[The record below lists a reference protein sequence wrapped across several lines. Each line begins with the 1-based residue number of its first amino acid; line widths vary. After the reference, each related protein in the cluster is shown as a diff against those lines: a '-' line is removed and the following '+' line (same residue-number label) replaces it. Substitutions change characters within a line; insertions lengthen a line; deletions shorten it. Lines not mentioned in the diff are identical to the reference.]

1 MANLNR
7 ENLITVDMKNAT
19 ISNTAGNMTFYIT
32 DKKTSNIFCKLAINE
47 SESNDFAEDDD
58 FIPIENALDYKITL
72 RVVKPNHEPK
82 ELEFTLLN
90 EKQAIFMVDLPDDY
104 KDRAGTYKCEL
115 LIESNTEKESG
126 AVIEPEAVT
135 TNSFTYTVNKSVFND
150 LDNIIDD
157 GSDNPLINILATKE
171 YVEDLILVIDKQY
184 ITADDFPMGS
194 STCKLTG
201 TIVINGTSGG
211 DLTNFSNQ
219 LVYAQKVKGIG
230 GLNFL
235 NICTMDNKYFRFDF
249 NESSVKLYEYEYI
262 TKEYMAEELENLT
275 QGIATVDYV
284 DESIAAIPDTDL
296 LINYTTNSDVINM
309 IQKYNDTIVAQDF
322 ASKSYVNNM
331 MLSMDQKIEKAG
343 YTTESFVNEEISKL
357 SANIGNILTNNYAT
371 KSEMNTAINE
381 ALGGTDLSDY
391 ATKSYVNEAINNKTS
406 YYDMRYATTSY
417 VDTEVDEV
425 FNYCASVRTIL
436 QNVIDEYADKNYVD
450 TAIANAITPD
460 LSDYA
465 THTYVSNFFNNSINS
480 RLEEYATKD
489 YVGDE
494 IRELSRSM
502 LNYSDIKD
510 YMADYLWVNEYTTKD
525 YVATEIANAQLGGGE
540 GGSVDLSGYATKE
553 YVDTEV
559 GSLYSEMS
567 DNYATKDYVHTYIDE
582 NCSTPDLT
590 GYATENYVRDQVD
603 NLLNEGL
610 PARGYMTQTKADTL
624 YATKEELD
632 NVIHVIN
639 KSVIGFDDLPTGKST
654 CKLNG
659 SLLIIGNNG
668 DTLMNSDFID
678 EIVRIEK
685 TDSDSIRF
693 FKLYTLD
700 NRYIFCHLNGTV
712 EEHEYETKYFVDLKI
727 SNALGDIETLLGEI

>member
-1 MANLNR
+1 MILLANLNR

-275 QGIATVDYV
+275 QGIATVAYV

-296 LINYTTNSDVINM
+296 LINYSTESDVRNM
-309 IQKYNDTIVAQDF
+309 IQRYNDTIVAQDF
-322 ASKSYVNNM
+322 ASKSYVNSM

-343 YTTESFVNEEISKL
+343 YTTESYVNEEIVKL
-357 SANIGNILTNNYAT
+357 STNIGNILTNSYAPT
-371 KSEMNTAINE
+371 TYVNDRLLE
-381 ALGGTDLSDY
+381 LRTDFANSF
-391 ATKSYVNEAINNKTS
+391 APMSYVNSEVTRVDDKVKAINWELANYPKF
-406 YYDMRYATTSY
+406 SY
-417 VDTEVDEV
+417 VDPK
-425 FNYCASVRTIL
+425 FS
-436 QNVIDEYADKNYVD
+436 
-450 TAIANAITPD
+450 
-460 LSDYA
+460 
-465 THTYVSNFFNNSINS
+465 SINS
-480 RLEEYATKD
+480 RINELVSKPYATKEELDELENDVLEFRSTTLD
-489 YVGDE
+489 YFYDHQGQIDWIME
-494 IRELSRSM
+494 
-502 LNYSDIKD
+502 DWAKK
-510 YMADYLWVNEYTTKD
+510 EYVDQKIS
-525 YVATEIANAQLGGGE
+525 EAQIGGGE
-540 GGSVDLSGYATKE
+540 GGDIDLSAYATKE
-553 YVDTEV
+553 YVDEAIANIEV
-559 GSLYSEMS
+559 SGGGNNNSILTIGNGSEEHIFSYDDIPDSMITDDPESFTQITVLLKNVTVNYIDPNNYVQNSKNYP
-567 DNYATKDYVHTYIDE
+567 DNIVTVIAMKPEEGMKAVGIVEFNAINGSRDMMMFAVTPEAIMLMEGFTDELATVNNVAAIYATK
-582 NCSTPDLT
+582 
-590 GYATENYVRDQVD
+590 TE
-603 NLLNEGL
+603 LNN
-610 PARGYMTQTKADTL
+610 KADKS
-624 YATKEELD
+624 YVE
-632 NVIHVIN
+632 IYIN
-639 KSVIGFDDLPTGKST
+639 S
-654 CKLNG
+654 
-659 SLLIIGNNG
+659 
-668 DTLMNSDFID
+668 
-678 EIVRIEK
+678 
-685 TDSDSIRF
+685 
-693 FKLYTLD
+693 
-700 NRYIFCHLNGTV
+700 
-712 EEHEYETKYFVDLKI
+712 
-727 SNALGDIETLLGEI
+727 ALGDIESLLKEI

>member
-275 QGIATVDYV
+275 QGIATVAYV

-296 LINYTTNSDVINM
+296 LINYSTESDVRNM
-309 IQKYNDTIVAQDF
+309 IQRYNDTIVAQDF

-343 YTTESFVNEEISKL
+343 YTTESYVNEEIVKL
-357 SANIGNILTNNYAT
+357 STNIGNILTNNYAPT
-371 KSEMNTAINE
+371 TYVNDRLLE
-381 ALGGTDLSDY
+381 LRTDFANSF
-391 ATKSYVNEAINNKTS
+391 APMSYVNSEVTRVDDKVKAINWELANYPKF
-406 YYDMRYATTSY
+406 SY
-417 VDTEVDEV
+417 VDPK
-425 FNYCASVRTIL
+425 FS
-436 QNVIDEYADKNYVD
+436 
-450 TAIANAITPD
+450 
-460 LSDYA
+460 
-465 THTYVSNFFNNSINS
+465 SINS
-480 RLEEYATKD
+480 R
-489 YVGDE
+489 
-494 IRELSRSM
+494 INELVS
-502 LNYSDIKD
+502 K
-510 YMADYLWVNEYTTKD
+510 
-525 YVATEIANAQLGGGE
+525 
-540 GGSVDLSGYATKE
+540 
-553 YVDTEV
+553 
-559 GSLYSEMS
+559 
-567 DNYATKDYVHTYIDE
+567 
-582 NCSTPDLT
+582 P
-590 GYATENYVRDQVD
+590 
-603 NLLNEGL
+603 
-610 PARGYMTQTKADTL
+610 

-632 NVIHVIN
+632 ELENDLLQHRSYVSEVFYDHQGQIDWIMEDWAKKEYVDQKISEAQLSGGESSNVIHVIE
-639 KSVIGFDDLPTGKST
+639 KPEIGFDDLPIGRSV

-659 SLLIIGNNG
+659 SLIIIGNNG
-668 DTLMNSDFID
+668 DTLMDSDFIN

-700 NRYIFCHLNGTV
+700 NRYIFCHLGGTV
-712 EEHEYETKYFVDLKI
+712 EEREYATKYYTDQKI
-727 SNALGDIETLLGEI
+727 SDALGDIETLLGEI

>member
-275 QGIATVDYV
+275 QGIATVAYV

-296 LINYTTNSDVINM
+296 LINYSTESDVRNM
-309 IQKYNDTIVAQDF
+309 IQRYNDTIVAQDF
-322 ASKSYVNNM
+322 ASKSYVNSM

-343 YTTESFVNEEISKL
+343 YTTESYVNEEIVKL
-357 SANIGNILTNNYAT
+357 STNIGNILTNSYAPT
-371 KSEMNTAINE
+371 TYVNDRLLE
-381 ALGGTDLSDY
+381 LRTDFANSF
-391 ATKSYVNEAINNKTS
+391 APMSYVNSEVTRVDDKVKAINWELANYPKF
-406 YYDMRYATTSY
+406 SY
-417 VDTEVDEV
+417 VDPK
-425 FNYCASVRTIL
+425 FS
-436 QNVIDEYADKNYVD
+436 
-450 TAIANAITPD
+450 
-460 LSDYA
+460 
-465 THTYVSNFFNNSINS
+465 SINS
-480 RLEEYATKD
+480 RINELVSKPYATKEELDELENDVLEFRSTTLD
-489 YVGDE
+489 YFYDHQGQIDWIME
-494 IRELSRSM
+494 
-502 LNYSDIKD
+502 DWAKK
-510 YMADYLWVNEYTTKD
+510 EYVDQKIS
-525 YVATEIANAQLGGGE
+525 EAQIGGGE
-540 GGSVDLSGYATKE
+540 GGDIDLSAYATKE
-553 YVDTEV
+553 YVDEAIANIEV
-559 GSLYSEMS
+559 SGGGNNNSILTIGNGSEEHIFSYDDIPDSMITDDPESFTQITVLLKNVTVNYIDPNNYVQNSKNYP
-567 DNYATKDYVHTYIDE
+567 DNIVTVIAMKPEEGMKAVGIVEFNAINGSRDMMMFAVTPEAIMLMEGFTDELATVNNVAAIYATK
-582 NCSTPDLT
+582 
-590 GYATENYVRDQVD
+590 TE
-603 NLLNEGL
+603 LNN
-610 PARGYMTQTKADTL
+610 KADKS
-624 YATKEELD
+624 YVE
-632 NVIHVIN
+632 IYIN
-639 KSVIGFDDLPTGKST
+639 S
-654 CKLNG
+654 
-659 SLLIIGNNG
+659 
-668 DTLMNSDFID
+668 
-678 EIVRIEK
+678 
-685 TDSDSIRF
+685 
-693 FKLYTLD
+693 
-700 NRYIFCHLNGTV
+700 
-712 EEHEYETKYFVDLKI
+712 
-727 SNALGDIETLLGEI
+727 ALGDIESLLKEI

>member
-90 EKQAIFMVDLPDDY
+90 DKQAIFMVDLPDDY

-126 AVIEPEAVT
+126 AIIEPEAVT

-275 QGIATVDYV
+275 QGIATVAYV

-296 LINYTTNSDVINM
+296 LINYSTESDVRNM
-309 IQKYNDTIVAQDF
+309 IQRYNDTIVAQDF

-357 SANIGNILTNNYAT
+357 SANIGNILTNNYAPT
-371 KSEMNTAINE
+371 TYVNDRLLE
-381 ALGGTDLSDY
+381 LRTDFANSF
-391 ATKSYVNEAINNKTS
+391 APMSYVNSEVTRVDDKVKAINWELANYPKF
-406 YYDMRYATTSY
+406 SY
-417 VDTEVDEV
+417 VDPK
-425 FNYCASVRTIL
+425 FS
-436 QNVIDEYADKNYVD
+436 
-450 TAIANAITPD
+450 
-460 LSDYA
+460 
-465 THTYVSNFFNNSINS
+465 SINS
-480 RLEEYATKD
+480 RINELVSKPYATKEELDELENDVLEFRSTTLD
-489 YVGDE
+489 YFLDHQGQIDWIME
-494 IRELSRSM
+494 DWAKI
-502 LNYSDIKD
+502 
-510 YMADYLWVNEYTTKD
+510 EYVDQKIS
-525 YVATEIANAQLGGGE
+525 EAQLGGGE

-559 GSLYSEMS
+559 GSIWSELGEF
-567 DNYATKDYVHTYIDE
+567 YATKDYVHTYIDE
-582 NCSTPDLT
+582 NYSVPDLT
-590 GYATENYVRDQVD
+590 SYATKNYVRDQVD
-603 NLLNEGL
+603 DLLNEGL
-610 PARGYMTQTKADTL
+610 PARGYITQTKADTL
-624 YATKEELD
+624 YASQNYVNNYVS
-632 NVIHVIN
+632 NVV
-639 KSVIGFDDLPTGKST
+639 
-654 CKLNG
+654 
-659 SLLIIGNNG
+659 
-668 DTLMNSDFID
+668 
-678 EIVRIEK
+678 
-685 TDSDSIRF
+685 
-693 FKLYTLD
+693 
-700 NRYIFCHLNGTV
+700 
-712 EEHEYETKYFVDLKI
+712 
-727 SNALGDIETLLGEI
+727 GDIETLLGEI